1 MKHKKINQ
9 NLFRCFSRICKNSF
23 CLLYLRDD
31 ATRFQIFFFLFC
43 LSSSFFTS
51 ISVCFVCVC
60 VFLFGEDLMLSCL
73 TSCFF
78 FLSFAFAMIRINYA
92 VSLQLLQLRWL
103 QMALSVV
110 SLLQVLESFLFVWWI
125 RFPYSQLVSWRSL
138 FFPRIANFCRS
149 SRRICISGEQ
159 ISKLLSRI
167 WRSKNSVFD
176 ARKLCCNNQQQQPS
190 LLFISR

>member
-1 MKHKKINQ
+1 LQQEGESCNRSSSSSSVQVNNLFYYYERIIMKHKKINQ

-92 VSLQLLQLRWL
+92 VSLQLLQLR
-103 QMALSVV
+103 
-110 SLLQVLESFLFVWWI
+110 
-125 RFPYSQLVSWRSL
+125 
-138 FFPRIANFCRS
+138 
-149 SRRICISGEQ
+149 
-159 ISKLLSRI
+159 
-167 WRSKNSVFD
+167 
-176 ARKLCCNNQQQQPS
+176 
-190 LLFISR
+190 